1 MDGNSL
7 GVAAIVAVFLVPVI
21 SLIKRPTWSV
31 EAKHLL
37 GMVAAIIAASV
48 GALVDGHVN
57 TIQEFI
63 PYVGTAFT
71 TAQTLYTLYFRD
83 TSVNAKLEAVGTTT

>member
-7 GVAAIVAVFLVPVI
+7 GTAAIVAVFLVPIV
-21 SLIKRPTWSV
+21 SLIKRPTWRL

-37 GMVAAIIAASV
+37 GLGAALVAAIV

-57 TIQEFI
+57 TLQEFI
-63 PYVGTAFT
+63 PLVGTAFMT
-71 TAQTLYTLYFRD
+71 SQSLYALYFND
-83 TSVNAKLEAVGTTT
+83 TKLNEKLENV